1 MTVVRLGQQQ
11 QSKRS
16 SSLFL
21 RRVTP
26 GMVILI
32 LLAIAALRLWVV
44 ETAIVEGRS
53 MEDTLLPGDR
63 VLVLKLL
70 HPTRFDV
77 VLIDDPD
84 RHGLSIKRIVG
95 TPGNVVSMVPRVVN
109 TSRGQLPY
117 GSQVYLDGRPYEEP
131 YAAALVPSS
140 MRPIEV
146 PTDTYFVL
154 GDNRDLSIDSRRY
167 GPVSADNIR
176 GVAVAVVFPFA
187 RMALIEP
194 GSQTAGLATAQTS
207 S

>member
-1 MTVVRLGQQQ
+1 MTVVRLGQQ

-26 GMVILI
+26 GMIVLI

-53 MEDTLLPGDR
+53 MEGTLLPGDR

-77 VLIDDPD
+77 VLMNDPD
-84 RHGLSIKRIVG
+84 GRGVSIKRIIG
-95 TPGNVVSMVPRVVN
+95 IPGDVVSIIPRVFE

-117 GSQVYLDGRPYEEP
+117 GSQVYLNGRPYEEP
-131 YAAALVPSS
+131 YAAALVPTS
-140 MRPIEV
+140 MRPIEM
-146 PTDTYFVL
+146 PADTYFVL

-167 GPVSADNIR
+167 GPVSADSIR

-187 RMALIEP
+187 RIALIEP
-194 GSQTAGLATAQTS
+194 GSQNAALATAQTS